1 MYLNLGNI
9 IKEQRLKRN
18 MTQETLASALGVT
31 SQAVSRWESGSS
43 YPDMELISPIANF
56 FGITIDELFG
66 YHNNR
71 DEVINGII
79 NKIKSFNIKARLDTD
94 WIDECVSILKD
105 GLLEFPKNDLLLIEL
120 AEVYSEAGYRKFKE
134 HSYYDKDG
142 FRKHNYFEHNKNNY
156 WKEYIKICENLLDET
171 RNTHIK
177 TRAYSLL
184 VTLNKNIGNFTKSVK
199 YANKMNSIEY
209 SKELML
215 IKATDHIEQNKYIGN
230 YLLTQAA
237 EMSHQIVKSL
247 MNNLN
252 NHKDDFAI
260 KKIKGAIDLFY
271 LICDDGNFGIYNG
284 ELIKLYLYLSRLEYD
299 KGYHDD
305 AFASLD
311 NALKHAK
318 ALESLKVGEQKLTA
332 PLVSEVTFT
341 LDKEIKC
348 VKDLPADFPWYQLPP
363 HKEVTDIMKQDPRF
377 IAFVNKTLC

>member
-94 WIDECVSILKD
+94 WIDECVNILKD

-142 FRKHNYFEHNKNNY
+142 IRKHNYFEHNKNNY
-156 WKEYIKICENLLDET
+156 WKESIKICENLLDET

-284 ELIKLYLYLSRLEYD
+284 ELIKLYLYLSRLEYE
-299 KGYHDD
+299 KGYQDD

-318 ALESLKVGEQKLTA
+318 ALESLKVGEHKLTA

-341 LDKEIKC
+341 VDKEIKC